1 MKNRVSRMAGPPKK
15 KKERSAVLTTLTGF
29 PLFLL
34 TLRFGVLLSSLLG
47 LSIIGLIETVASTL
61 RALATLPLA
70 TALSALTAL
79 SLIAALPALAAL
91 PLAAVLPSLATLPL
105 AAALPALA
113 TLPLPAALS
122 ALATLSL
129 AAALLDGPVTPGLV
143 GHVSLLSPD
152 WTGGCRS
159 K

>member
-34 TLRFGVLLSSLLG
+34 TLRFGVLLSSLLR

-79 SLIAALPALAAL
+79 SLIAALAAL